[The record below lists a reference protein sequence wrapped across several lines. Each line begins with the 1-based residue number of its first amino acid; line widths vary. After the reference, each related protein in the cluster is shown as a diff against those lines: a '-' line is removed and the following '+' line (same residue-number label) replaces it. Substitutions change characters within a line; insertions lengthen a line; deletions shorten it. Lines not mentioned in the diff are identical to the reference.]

1 MFNLSNDESGQRAS
15 VTQPT
20 GEPEQASSSSFY
32 FVVIGLFA
40 FAFSVLANLFEFEFG
55 VQVVQRLANV
65 VNPNSLIVLGEI
77 ESFSGFLIRPC
88 LFFLVLYWYGRQT
101 GRLFRRGYLGPVPF
115 LIFGSA
121 LGYLAYV
128 FSTPLLG
135 SSIGS
140 LDGVFW
146 LGIAFGMLSEAVT
159 SSLIG
164 MAALALSY
172 VRNPPLPL
180 EVEDT
185 GPVARA

>member
-1 MFNLSNDESGQRAS
+1 

-20 GEPEQASSSSFY
+20 GEPEQASSSSSSSSSY
-32 FVVIGLFA
+32 FVAVGLFA
-40 FAFSVLANLFEFEFG
+40 FGFSILANLFEFEFG

-65 VNPNSLIVLGEI
+65 VDPNSLIVLGEI

-101 GRLFRRGYLGPVPF
+101 GRIFRRGYLGPVPF
-115 LIFGSA
+115 LILGSA
-121 LGYLAYV
+121 LGYLVYV

-135 SSIGS
+135 SSMGS
-140 LDGVFW
+140 LNGVFW
-146 LGIAFGMLSEAVT
+146 LGIAFGMFSEAVT

-172 VRNPPLPL
+172 VRNPPPPL
-180 EVEDT
+180 ELEDH
-185 GPVARA
+185 GPAARA